1 MAWTEYYVDPASGS
15 DSTGTGGIGS
25 PWATVQHALDTVT
38 PSGRD
43 RINLKAGAVDSYTN
57 YLDFSTF
64 APSNTGNNVL
74 IQGYTSAAG
83 DGGLGQITGS
93 NGLINEAG
101 RSGIHLVNLDLNI
114 SNIGATFI
122 GIKIGNES
130 SIIGCHINCSMAA
143 NSEAVSLY
151 NRSYFMDNYYE
162 CSNAKG
168 RVVANQIYR
177 NVIKQNNPSGSNSSL
192 ISNGFAT
199 FNIVW
204 NKLADAGHG
213 IFCQDASLCA
223 HNTVFSEGASTGIG
237 IYAYG
242 QRMTVFNNYIEGF
255 SGTGGLGVSTGGR
268 VYVTGNAFYNCTT
281 DISSGDQAY
290 EGDNLFLSASALSDP
305 TNGDFNVDA
314 TVKGDAFD
322 SGGVFRGIA
331 TTKCELN
338 YGASIS
344 QTAASV
350 GGGSS
355 STPTAGTQIYPFRQF
370 VSDKFGAVL
379 HPLRSN

>member
-15 DSTGTGGIGS
+15 DSTGTGSIGS
-25 PWATVQHALDTVT
+25 PWASVQHALDNVT

-43 RINLKAGAVDSYTN
+43 RINLKAGAVDSYTT

-93 NGLINEAG
+93 SGLINEAS

-114 SNIGATFI
+114 SNISTSVA

-130 SIIGCHINCSMAA
+130 TVVGCSINCSMAGNA
-143 NSEAVSLY
+143 EAVSLY
-151 NRSYFMDNYYE
+151 TRSYFMDNYYE

-168 RVVANQIYR
+168 RVVASQVHR
-177 NVIKQNNPSGSNSSL
+177 NIIKQNNPSGSNASL
-192 ISNGFAT
+192 ILNASYGCAT
-199 FNIVW
+199 FNVVW
-204 NKLADAGHG
+204 NKLTDSGYGIYCNDAT
-213 IFCQDASLCA
+213 LCA
-223 HNTVFSEGASTGIG
+223 YNTVFSEGASTGTG
-237 IYAYG
+237 IYGFG

-255 SGTGGLGVSTGGR
+255 SGSGGIGVYTPGR
-268 VYVTGNAFYNCTT
+268 VYVTGNAFFNCTT
-281 DISSGDQAY
+281 NISSADQAY
-290 EGDNLFLSASALSDP
+290 EGQDLSLSASALSDP

-322 SGGVFRGIA
+322 SGGVFRGIT

-344 QTAASV
+344 QTAASG
-350 GGGSS
+350 GGGS
-355 STPTAGTQIYPFRQF
+355 TF
-370 VSDKFGAVL
+370 
-379 HPLRSN
+379 HPLAQ